1 MAPGK
6 EIHKF
11 LQFERFLQF
20 DKILFEALPIK
31 AGKH

>member
-6 EIHKF
+6 KIYKL

-31 AGKH
+31 AGQY